1 MNPSDREV
9 RILFVED
16 SQDDVSLLVRTL
28 ERYGLELYFRRV
40 ETIPALKEALQ
51 GQPWDAVLIDYTL
64 PSFNG
69 VDAISAIKASGQRP
83 GTIIVS
89 GTISE
94 DIAVKTLTAGA
105 DDYVLKDNLKRLGP
119 AVEHALRE
127 ALQRVR
133 KEWAERALRESEE
146 KYRKLHQ
153 SMRDAFVHVDLSG
166 QILDTNKVFQ
176 EMIGYGEEELN
187 ALNYRTLIPEKWHAK
202 EAEIF
207 STQVLSRGYSDVY
220 EKEYRSKDGTILPVE
235 TLRVLLRD
243 SDGKPVS
250 IWSTVRDI
258 TERREAEQQ
267 LLGLSRFPD
276 ENPGPVLRVRPNGS
290 IIYSNKA
297 SKALVSSWGERVP
310 GDYLHVLTRAWE
322 SGEEQVFEIL
332 TAPTS
337 YNITAVPFIAA
348 GYINLYGRDVTE
360 EKALA
365 AQLNQAQKMEAVGQL
380 AGGVAHDFNNILTAI
395 MGFATILQLKLKD
408 NEPLRHHADQIIV
421 GAKRAAELT
430 QGLLVFSRK
439 QIISP
444 KPVNLN
450 EIIGHIEKFL
460 LRIIGEDIQLKAS
473 LHAGELIVLADSGQ
487 VEQVL
492 MNLATNARDAM
503 PEGGSIIIATSRIEF
518 DEEFITVHGY
528 GKPGLYA
535 LISFEDT
542 GVGMDKN
549 TQEKVF
555 EPFFTTKEVG
565 KGTGLGLSIVYG
577 IVKQHNG
584 FINLYSE
591 PTKGTTFRI
600 YLPITQSAAAEKRQE
615 KATTAEGGTETILL
629 GEDDAGVR
637 ELTKMILE
645 QAGYTVIG
653 AVDGEEAI
661 AKYKENQKT
670 IKLLILDIVMP
681 KRSGRSV
688 AEEITSANASVRVLY
703 ISGYT
708 ANIIHHHG
716 ILDEGLNFIS
726 KPFSPQTLLSKVRE
740 TLDL

>member
-119 AVEHALRE
+119 AVGHALRE